1 MAKCVIYKIH
11 STEKGNNS
19 REQTKCG
26 NVEREKKK
34 KNDFHG
40 MTFGMC
46 S

>member
-1 MAKCVIYKIH
+1 MCHIYKIH
-11 STEKGNNS
+11 TEKGNNS
-19 REQTKCG
+19 REQTECG
-26 NVEREKKK
+26 NVEREKKEK